1 MLLAV
6 DLYKYLIDIEGI
18 AVASVLAFQST
29 CINRSEFD
37 TPEADRF
44 PTDRDASLD
53 EKVFDGVYRYSSADS
68 INMGLLSWQY
78 HPNASTTRAKPQ
90 GAPIATGRTGEP
102 DPPSIRSGKIIAQNS
117 QTPSA
122 VISVKRLF

>member
-44 PTDRDASLD
+44 PTDRDASLG
-53 EKVFDGVYRYSSADS
+53 EKVFDVAVTEIEPVIEPDGVGDD
-68 INMGLLSWQY
+68 IGW
-78 HPNASTTRAKPQ
+78 
-90 GAPIATGRTGEP
+90 GAPSRN
-102 DPPSIRSGKIIAQNS
+102 RW
-117 QTPSA
+117 
-122 VISVKRLF
+122 RL

>member
-37 TPEADRF
+37 TPEADRLAGY
-44 PTDRDASLD
+44 TNASLSEQIFKLAVAQVD
-53 EKVFDGVYRYSSADS
+53 ALV
-68 INMGLLSWQY
+68 
-78 HPNASTTRAKPQ
+78 
-90 GAPIATGRTGEP
+90 EP
-102 DPPSIRSGKIIAQNS
+102 RRRRK
-117 QTPSA
+117 
-122 VISVKRLF
+122 